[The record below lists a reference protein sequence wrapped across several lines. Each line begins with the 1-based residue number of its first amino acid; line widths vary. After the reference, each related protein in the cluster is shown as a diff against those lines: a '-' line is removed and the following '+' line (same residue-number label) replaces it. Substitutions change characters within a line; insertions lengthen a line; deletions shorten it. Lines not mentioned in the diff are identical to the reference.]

1 MQKKTD
7 RRVRKTKTQLRNGLA
22 MLMKEKSVGEITVKE
37 LVDQVDINRST
48 FYLHYPDISGLLYE
62 IENDLAE
69 EMERAIREHPIE
81 KREDNGF
88 YFLQDIFQVLDN
100 NREIVSALVGPY
112 GDMRFIQKVEVILAR
127 NSREVLEQMF
137 PEKSDQ
143 MDYFYAYCLNGCLG
157 FVKTWL
163 ADKKSCTPE
172 FAADFARIIDN
183 TSVIGIIASVR
194 VSFTVTAVF
203 SVSLPRFHIL
213 SQVEAAAVT
222 EEVSLIAV
230 PANNPKELPLV
241 VSKPSALPS
250 TGKSTAA
257 ITLKKKITEIACA
270 TSVSS
275 ASMTGA
281 VAAIADPPQMDE
293 PTPTRIEVFDGTF
306 MILRRTHAMI
316 REVLIVHTM
325 IGRDCFPVCRITPRF
340 IPNPSSTT
348 AVCKIILEVHLIP
361 GSAFPLLV
369 HTSVISIPARIAM
382 TGPPITGKAFPRSHD
397 GTAITKQTSIPF
409 RFFFKKFMFFP
420 LSHSFIG
427 SYGFPLEIITLDNNN
442 K

>member
-48 FYLHYPDISGLLYE
+48 FY
-62 IENDLAE
+62 LAE

-172 FAADFARIIDN
+172 FAADFIYRM
-183 TSVIGIIASVR
+183 V
-194 VSFTVTAVF
+194 VSSMRAFCET
-203 SVSLPRFHIL
+203 R
-213 SQVEAAAVT
+213 
-222 EEVSLIAV
+222 EEV
-230 PANNPKELPLV
+230 
-241 VSKPSALPS
+241 
-250 TGKSTAA
+250 
-257 ITLKKKITEIACA
+257 
-270 TSVSS
+270 
-275 ASMTGA
+275 
-281 VAAIADPPQMDE
+281 
-293 PTPTRIEVFDGTF
+293 
-306 MILRRTHAMI
+306 
-316 REVLIVHTM
+316 
-325 IGRDCFPVCRITPRF
+325 
-340 IPNPSSTT
+340 
-348 AVCKIILEVHLIP
+348 
-361 GSAFPLLV
+361 
-369 HTSVISIPARIAM
+369 
-382 TGPPITGKAFPRSHD
+382 
-397 GTAITKQTSIPF
+397 
-409 RFFFKKFMFFP
+409 
-420 LSHSFIG
+420 
-427 SYGFPLEIITLDNNN
+427 
-442 K
+442 

>member
-62 IENDLAE
+62 IENDLSE
-69 EMERAIREHPIE
+69 EI
-81 KREDNGF
+81 GF

-172 FAADFARIIDN
+172 FAADLLTRKCQKDIIKLSN
-183 TSVIGIIASVR
+183 VR
-194 VSFTVTAVF
+194 AY
-203 SVSLPRFHIL
+203 
-213 SQVEAAAVT
+213 
-222 EEVSLIAV
+222 
-230 PANNPKELPLV
+230 KD
-241 VSKPSALPS
+241 
-250 TGKSTAA
+250 GKC
-257 ITLKKKITEIACA
+257 L
-270 TSVSS
+270 
-275 ASMTGA
+275 
-281 VAAIADPPQMDE
+281 
-293 PTPTRIEVFDGTF
+293 
-306 MILRRTHAMI
+306 MI
-316 REVLIVHTM
+316 
-325 IGRDCFPVCRITPRF
+325 
-340 IPNPSSTT
+340 
-348 AVCKIILEVHLIP
+348 
-361 GSAFPLLV
+361 
-369 HTSVISIPARIAM
+369 
-382 TGPPITGKAFPRSHD
+382 
-397 GTAITKQTSIPF
+397 
-409 RFFFKKFMFFP
+409 FFKIKM
-420 LSHSFIG
+420 
-427 SYGFPLEIITLDNNN
+427 
-442 K
+442 

>member
-62 IENDLAE
+62 IENDLSE

-137 PEKSDQ
+137 PEKSNQ

-172 FAADFARIIDN
+172 FAADFIHRM
-183 TSVIGIIASVR
+183 V
-194 VSFTVTAVF
+194 VSSMRAFCET
-203 SVSLPRFHIL
+203 R
-213 SQVEAAAVT
+213 
-222 EEVSLIAV
+222 EEV
-230 PANNPKELPLV
+230 
-241 VSKPSALPS
+241 
-250 TGKSTAA
+250 
-257 ITLKKKITEIACA
+257 
-270 TSVSS
+270 
-275 ASMTGA
+275 
-281 VAAIADPPQMDE
+281 
-293 PTPTRIEVFDGTF
+293 
-306 MILRRTHAMI
+306 
-316 REVLIVHTM
+316 
-325 IGRDCFPVCRITPRF
+325 
-340 IPNPSSTT
+340 
-348 AVCKIILEVHLIP
+348 
-361 GSAFPLLV
+361 
-369 HTSVISIPARIAM
+369 
-382 TGPPITGKAFPRSHD
+382 
-397 GTAITKQTSIPF
+397 
-409 RFFFKKFMFFP
+409 
-420 LSHSFIG
+420 
-427 SYGFPLEIITLDNNN
+427 
-442 K
+442 

>member
-37 LVDQVDINRST
+37 LVDQVDINKST

-172 FAADFARIIDN
+172 FAADFIYRM
-183 TSVIGIIASVR
+183 V
-194 VSFTVTAVF
+194 VSSMRAFCET
-203 SVSLPRFHIL
+203 R
-213 SQVEAAAVT
+213 
-222 EEVSLIAV
+222 EEV
-230 PANNPKELPLV
+230 
-241 VSKPSALPS
+241 
-250 TGKSTAA
+250 
-257 ITLKKKITEIACA
+257 
-270 TSVSS
+270 
-275 ASMTGA
+275 
-281 VAAIADPPQMDE
+281 
-293 PTPTRIEVFDGTF
+293 
-306 MILRRTHAMI
+306 
-316 REVLIVHTM
+316 
-325 IGRDCFPVCRITPRF
+325 
-340 IPNPSSTT
+340 
-348 AVCKIILEVHLIP
+348 
-361 GSAFPLLV
+361 
-369 HTSVISIPARIAM
+369 
-382 TGPPITGKAFPRSHD
+382 
-397 GTAITKQTSIPF
+397 
-409 RFFFKKFMFFP
+409 
-420 LSHSFIG
+420 
-427 SYGFPLEIITLDNNN
+427 
-442 K
+442 

>member
-48 FYLHYPDISGLLYE
+48 FYLHYPDIAGLLYE

-100 NREIVSALVGPY
+100 NR
-112 GDMRFIQKVEVILAR
+112 DMRFIQKVEVILAR

-172 FAADFARIIDN
+172 FAADFIYRM
-183 TSVIGIIASVR
+183 V
-194 VSFTVTAVF
+194 VSSMRAFCET
-203 SVSLPRFHIL
+203 R
-213 SQVEAAAVT
+213 
-222 EEVSLIAV
+222 EEV
-230 PANNPKELPLV
+230 
-241 VSKPSALPS
+241 
-250 TGKSTAA
+250 
-257 ITLKKKITEIACA
+257 
-270 TSVSS
+270 
-275 ASMTGA
+275 
-281 VAAIADPPQMDE
+281 
-293 PTPTRIEVFDGTF
+293 
-306 MILRRTHAMI
+306 
-316 REVLIVHTM
+316 
-325 IGRDCFPVCRITPRF
+325 
-340 IPNPSSTT
+340 
-348 AVCKIILEVHLIP
+348 
-361 GSAFPLLV
+361 
-369 HTSVISIPARIAM
+369 
-382 TGPPITGKAFPRSHD
+382 
-397 GTAITKQTSIPF
+397 
-409 RFFFKKFMFFP
+409 
-420 LSHSFIG
+420 
-427 SYGFPLEIITLDNNN
+427 
-442 K
+442 

>member
-48 FYLHYPDISGLLYE
+48 FYLHYPDIAGLLYE

-172 FAADFARIIDN
+172 FAACVLF
-183 TSVIGIIASVR
+183 VKLVR
-194 VSFTVTAVF
+194 KCRSIQCT
-203 SVSLPRFHIL
+203 L
-213 SQVEAAAVT
+213 SE
-222 EEVSLIAV
+222 
-230 PANNPKELPLV
+230 
-241 VSKPSALPS
+241 
-250 TGKSTAA
+250 
-257 ITLKKKITEIACA
+257 
-270 TSVSS
+270 
-275 ASMTGA
+275 M
-281 VAAIADPPQMDE
+281 
-293 PTPTRIEVFDGTF
+293 
-306 MILRRTHAMI
+306 
-316 REVLIVHTM
+316 
-325 IGRDCFPVCRITPRF
+325 
-340 IPNPSSTT
+340 
-348 AVCKIILEVHLIP
+348 
-361 GSAFPLLV
+361 
-369 HTSVISIPARIAM
+369 
-382 TGPPITGKAFPRSHD
+382 
-397 GTAITKQTSIPF
+397 
-409 RFFFKKFMFFP
+409 
-420 LSHSFIG
+420 
-427 SYGFPLEIITLDNNN
+427 
-442 K
+442 